1 MGPEEHVDAPRS
13 AVGMGWPAVANERLT
28 WESPNRDFGSTAR
41 SDMAYHRGTYSAA
54 VPADIADLHY
64 APARSVSAAADDAST
79 EIARFDAEMGNEIAP
94 FAAILL
100 RSESVASSQI
110 ENLSASARSVAMAEL
125 GDTSKQNATL
135 IAANT
140 DAMRSAIRLSDRLD
154 SESILQMHLAL
165 LGAHDA
171 GSAGRWRSE
180 PVWIGRS
187 SRSPIGAEYVAP
199 HESRVVHAI
208 DDLVAHIGRD
218 DIPVL
223 QQAAIAHA

>member
-1 MGPEEHVDAPRS
+1 MGPDEQVDATRS
-13 AVGMGWPAVANERLT
+13 APGAGWPAVTYERLT
-28 WESPNRDFGSTAR
+28 WESPNRDFGTAAR
-41 SDMAYHRGTYSAA
+41 SELAYHRGTYSAA
-54 VPADIADLHY
+54 IPADLALVDY
-64 APARSVSAAADDAST
+64 APARSVSAAAEDASS

-140 DAMRSAIRLSDRLD
+140 AAVRSAVPLSDRLD
-154 SESILQMHLAL
+154 GESILQMHLAL
-165 LGAHDA
+165 LGGHDPR
-171 GSAGRWRSE
+171 SAGGWRSE

-187 SRSPIGAEYVAP
+187 A
-199 HESRVVHAI
+199 
-208 DDLVAHIGRD
+208 
-218 DIPVL
+218 
-223 QQAAIAHA
+223 